1 MNTSY
6 TFQKLSK
13 ISKKYPNLIAI
24 KEPTKDYTY
33 KTFFDMVSNISDQ
46 ILLKKKNSISAIIGE
61 KDILSYVSIF
71 GVLKS
76 GGTYIPISS
85 NMPTK
90 RIIKIISKGKANII
104 ICNSGKVKFYKKIFP
119 KKIFF
124 TEKNLSAKKNNYFL
138 NPKKVNNLAYII
150 FTSGSTGEP
159 KGVCISRKSLDHY
172 VKWLNTNFNIKKG
185 YNCSQF
191 PEISFDL
198 SVADIYGT
206 LSSGGTL
213 VPAKTIYDKLFPGR
227 FIRNK
232 KIDFLVCVPS
242 LIDVIKNSSELTK
255 QNLKSLKTIFFCG
268 EALLKTQVKSILK
281 VKKNLRIINAYGP
294 TEATVS
300 CTHKEVR
307 SQDLNNKKFHSI
319 SIGSAIPGTKIKLL
333 DNGKFS
339 KNKGEI
345 IIYGNQVAE
354 GYLNKKENKN
364 KFFLSKKDKS
374 LFKTGDYVEI
384 FNNEMFFKNRVDN
397 QVKIKGHRIELDE
410 ISSCLMSYGI
420 KKINTIVFNKKIVS
434 FYTDKKKYNKNT
446 VDVFL
451 KKNIPEY
458 MIPNYLFQIKKF
470 PLTENLKLNIKGLI
484 QIAKKKINAEK

>member
-1 MNTSY
+1 
-6 TFQKLSK
+6 
-13 ISKKYPNLIAI
+13 
-24 KEPTKDYTY
+24 
-33 KTFFDMVSNISDQ
+33 MVSNISDQ
-46 ILLKKKNSISAIIGE
+46 ILLKKKFYNSDYWRERYSKLCFNIWCF
-61 KDILSYVSIF
+61 KV
-71 GVLKS
+71 

-90 RIIKIISKGKANII
+90 RIIKIISKGKASII
-104 ICNSGKVKFYKKIFP
+104 ICNSRKVKFYKNIFP

-124 TEKNLSAKKNNYFL
+124 TEKNLSVKKNNYVS
-138 NPKKVNNLAYII
+138 NPKKDNNLAYII

-213 VPAKTIYDKLFPGR
+213 IPAKTLYDKLFPGR

-232 KIDFLVCVPS
+232 IDFLVCVPS
-242 LIDVIKNSSELTK
+242 LIDIIKNSSELTK
-255 QNLKSLKTIFFCG
+255 QNLKSLKSIFFCG
-268 EALLKTQVKSILK
+268 EALLKAQVKSILR

-300 CTHKEVR
+300 CTHKEV
-307 SQDLNNKKFHSI
+307 SSKDLNNKKFHSI

-339 KNKGEI
+339 K
-345 IIYGNQVAE
+345 
-354 GYLNKKENKN
+354 KKEK
-364 KFFLSKKDKS
+364 LS
-374 LFKTGDYVEI
+374 YMEI
-384 FNNEMFFKNRVDN
+384 KLQRV
-397 QVKIKGHRIELDE
+397 
-410 ISSCLMSYGI
+410 
-420 KKINTIVFNKKIVS
+420 T
-434 FYTDKKKYNKNT
+434 
-446 VDVFL
+446 
-451 KKNIPEY
+451 
-458 MIPNYLFQIKKF
+458 
-470 PLTENLKLNIKGLI
+470 
-484 QIAKKKINAEK
+484 

>member
-24 KEPTKDYTY
+24 KEPTKDYNY

-46 ILLKKKNSISAIIGE
+46 ILLKKKKFYNSDYWRERYSKLCFNIWCF
-61 KDILSYVSIF
+61 KV
-71 GVLKS
+71 

-90 RIIKIISKGKANII
+90 RIIKIISKGKASII
-104 ICNSGKVKFYKKIFP
+104 ICNSRKVKFYKNIFP

-124 TEKNLSAKKNNYFL
+124 TEKNLSVKKNNYVS
-138 NPKKVNNLAYII
+138 NPKKDNNLAYII

-213 VPAKTIYDKLFPGR
+213 IPAKTLYDKLFPGR

-242 LIDVIKNSSELTK
+242 LIDIIKNSSELTK
-255 QNLKSLKTIFFCG
+255 QNLKSLKSIFFLG
-268 EALLKTQVKSILK
+268 EALLKAQVKSILR

-300 CTHKEVR
+300 CTHKEV
-307 SQDLNNKKFHSI
+307 SSKDLNNKKFHSI

-339 KNKGEI
+339 KKKGEI

-364 KFFLSKKDKS
+364 KFF
-374 LFKTGDYVEI
+374 Y
-384 FNNEMFFKNRVDN
+384 
-397 QVKIKGHRIELDE
+397 Q
-410 ISSCLMSYGI
+410 
-420 KKINTIVFNKKIVS
+420 KKINHTSKQEI
-434 FYTDKKKYNKNT
+434 
-446 VDVFL
+446 
-451 KKNIPEY
+451 
-458 MIPNYLFQIKKF
+458 M
-470 PLTENLKLNIKGLI
+470 
-484 QIAKKKINAEK
+484 

>member
-1 MNTSY
+1 M
-6 TFQKLSK
+6 
-13 ISKKYPNLIAI
+13 I
-24 KEPTKDYTY
+24 
-33 KTFFDMVSNISDQ
+33 
-46 ILLKKKNSISAIIGE
+46 KKNKYIS
-61 KDILSYVSIF
+61 
-71 GVLKS
+71 
-76 GGTYIPISS
+76 
-85 NMPTK
+85 
-90 RIIKIISKGKANII
+90 
-104 ICNSGKVKFYKKIFP
+104 NS
-119 KKIFF
+119 
-124 TEKNLSAKKNNYFL
+124 
-138 NPKKVNNLAYII
+138 KKVNNLAYII

-227 FIRNK
+227 FIRNH
-232 KIDFLVCVPS
+232 KINFLVCVPS

-255 QNLKSLKTIFFCG
+255 QNLKSLKSIFFCG
-268 EALLKTQVKSILK
+268 EALLKTQVKSIFK
-281 VKKNLRIINAYGP
+281 VKRNLRIINAYGP

-300 CTHKEVR
+300 CTYKEVNFK
-307 SQDLNNKKFHSI
+307 DLNDKKFHSI

-364 KFFLSKKDKS
+364 KFFLSKKNKS
-374 LFKTGDYVEI
+374 YFKTGDYVEI
-384 FNNEMFFKNRVDN
+384 FDNEMYFKNRVDN

-410 ISSCLMSYGI
+410 ISSCLIRYGI
-420 KKINTIVFNKKIVS
+420 KKVKQLFIIKKLSLFMQIR
-434 FYTDKKKYNKNT
+434 
-446 VDVFL
+446 
-451 KKNIPEY
+451 KNI
-458 MIPNYLFQIKKF
+458 
-470 PLTENLKLNIKGLI
+470 T
-484 QIAKKKINAEK
+484 KILLMFS